1 MSEKLRFQLRD
12 KNQDVD
18 RKGTVSAFQ
27 SNYPAGKGW
36 TLRPPIPELT
46 QRSQLKKKKKKEVV
60 FLHCLHRTFLSTAS
74 GKLRV
79 TS

>member
-18 RKGTVSAFQ
+18 QEGTVSAFQ
-27 SNYPAGKGW
+27 SSNPAGKGW
-36 TLRPPIPELT
+36 TPRPLISELT
-46 QRSQLKKKKKKEVV
+46 QRSQFKKKKIEVV